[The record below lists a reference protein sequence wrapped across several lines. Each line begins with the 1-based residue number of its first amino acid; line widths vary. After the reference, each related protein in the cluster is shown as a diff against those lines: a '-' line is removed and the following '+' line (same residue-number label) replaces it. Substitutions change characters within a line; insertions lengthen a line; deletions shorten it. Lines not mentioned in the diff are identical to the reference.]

1 MSICH
6 RQVRWPERY
15 LELQESASTP
25 EIHRIWIARSATK
38 KSCPVFIEGK
48 GFKPW
53 MMLAAAEVDGIP
65 LQNLTILNQGTR
77 IQGTLPSAAP
87 GDAAH
92 VNLGYA
98 SASWRRTP

>member
-1 MSICH
+1 MSINH

-15 LELQESASTP
+15 LELQENQSNP

-48 GFKPW
+48 GFRPW
-53 MMLAAAEVDGIP
+53 MMDAAAEVDGVP
-65 LQNLTILNQGTR
+65 LENLTILDKGTR
-77 IQGTLPSAAP
+77 IQGTLPSPAP
-87 GDAAH
+87 GNAAQ